1 MFLLDFFYFLFS
13 GQGIGGFVGGQLVDN
28 LGVSLPLLFKISS
41 GFLGGFS
48 IFLYFVYNVLC
59 KKYEDQLIK
68 QKEEELLKLQM
79 NVNNEVASLSN
90 LESGHGDISKESPS
104 ILEETKDDLQF
115 GNSLIYFGNQVA
127 GISRF

>member
-1 MFLLDFFYFLFS
+1 M
-13 GQGIGGFVGGQLVDN
+13 
-28 LGVSLPLLFKISS
+28 
-41 GFLGGFS
+41 
-48 IFLYFVYNVLC
+48 C

-68 QKEEELLKLQM
+68 QKEEELLKLQT
-79 NVNNEVASLSN
+79 NVNNEVASRSN
-90 LESGHGDISKESPS
+90 IESGHGNISNESPG